1 MANPSLRTI
10 LTIWMLLLKFLVR
23 IRVMRKGI
31 LVCRSLTELTELTGN
46 FADQL
51 GPTVFKGVLPNKRPV
66 IAKKLND
73 ATANEK
79 DFRVAVSTLGGMH
92 HRNLVSLKGFCFE
105 ANHRFLLYD
114 YVHSGSLDNWLFN
127 MEQGQNDG
135 NWQQRFDIA
144 VGVARALAYLHSEC
158 QVCVAHGNFKL
169 ENVLLDEKLA
179 PKLTD
184 FGLGSLIQKEAAS
197 SSESPAE
204 RDIYMFGE
212 MLLQIVTHRRDILS
226 NSLQHL
232 TDSMNEK
239 MNLEDCTDS
248 EGISRVIGIALWCMQ
263 NQPFLRPS
271 IVEVV
276 KVLEGTLSVDRPPFP
291 FTLRQDQMDEAALSE
306 IQVGS

>member
-1 MANPSLRTI
+1 
-10 LTIWMLLLKFLVR
+10 
-23 IRVMRKGI
+23 
-31 LVCRSLTELTELTGN
+31 
-46 FADQL
+46 
-51 GPTVFKGVLPNKRPV
+51 
-66 IAKKLND
+66 
-73 ATANEK
+73 
-79 DFRVAVSTLGGMH
+79 
-92 HRNLVSLKGFCFE
+92 
-105 ANHRFLLYD
+105 
-114 YVHSGSLDNWLFN
+114 

-144 VGVARALAYLHSEC
+144 LGVARALAYLHSEC
-158 QVCVAHGNFKL
+158 Q
-169 ENVLLDEKLA
+169 
-179 PKLTD
+179 KLTPKGGS
-184 FGLGSLIQKEAAS
+184 FLLGVAGR
-197 SSESPAE
+197 E

-232 TDSMNEK
+232 TDSMDEK
-239 MNLEDCTDS
+239 LNLEDCTDS
-248 EGISRVIGIALWCMQ
+248 EGISRVMRIALWCMQ